1 MTKPVLPLDL
11 VPNVA
16 PATILVRGGAT
27 RSPYD
32 ETCEALFLTSGF
44 VYDDAAGGRSGVRPG
59 GLALRLFALPQPDSG
74 DVRGALAAARRRR
87 SMPCHRKRHG
97 GGVRRPPLPVARR
110 QKVVS
115 SRALFGSCHYIVAD
129 LLPRWG
135 IETVLVDGRDLGAWE
150 AALAG
155 GAALAFCESPS
166 NPAMEIID
174 LAEVA
179 RLTHCAGGLLVV
191 DNVFATPLLQR
202 PLRLGAD
209 VVVYS
214 ATKHID
220 GQGRCLGGA
229 ILASE
234 KFIKDDLGLFYR
246 HTGPSL
252 SPFNAWLL
260 LKGLET
266 LELRVDRQCRTALAV
281 ANYLETHPKIT
292 RVLYPG
298 LPSHPQYELARRQMT
313 QGGGLV
319 CFDIAGDKESCFRFH
334 GCAAARRHLEQSGR
348 LRRASSPIRR
358 RRPIRVSSPR
368 RAPNSA
374 SATRWCASRPVSKPK
389 RTCSTT
395 SSRHSPPFEWKPK
408 WMKSTVFSWRSSSRM
423 RPSRSP
429 RWRSASACRR
439 PLVGSASKSSRQGE

>member
-1 MTKPVLPLDL
+1 M
-11 VPNVA
+11 
-16 PATILVRGGAT
+16 
-27 RSPYD
+27 
-32 ETCEALFLTSGF
+32 TSGF
-44 VYDDAAGGRSGVRPG
+44 VYDTAAAAEQAFAEEGSRFVYSRFRNPTVAMFEER
-59 GLALRLFALPQPDSG
+59 LRLLEGAEACRATASGMAAVFA
-74 DVRGALAAARRRR
+74 ALLCRLRAGQR
-87 SMPCHRKRHG
+87 
-97 GGVRRPPLPVARR
+97 
-110 QKVVS
+110 VVS

-150 AALAG
+150 TALAG

-179 RLTHCAGGLLVV
+179 RLTHRAGGILVV
-191 DNVFATPLLQR
+191 DNVFATPLLQK
-202 PLRLGAD
+202 PLALGAD

-234 KFIKDDLGLFYR
+234 KFIKDDLGPFYR

-266 LELRVDRQCRTALAV
+266 LELRVERQCRTAAAV
-281 ANYLETHPKIT
+281 ARYLESHPKIT

-298 LPSHPQYELARRQMT
+298 LPSHPQHELAAKQMT
-313 QGGGLV
+313 GFGNLIA
-319 CFDIAGDKESCFRFH
+319 FDIKGGKQAAFTALNRLELILISNNLGD
-334 GCAAARRHLEQSGR
+334 
-348 LRRASSPIRR
+348 
-358 RRPIRVSSPR
+358 
-368 RAPNSA
+368 
-374 SATRWCASRPVSKPK
+374 
-389 RTCSTT
+389 
-395 SSRHSPPFEWKPK
+395 
-408 WMKSTVFSWRSSSRM
+408 
-423 RPSRSP
+423 
-429 RWRSASACRR
+429 
-439 PLVGSASKSSRQGE
+439 SKSLITHPATTTHSRLKPQERAELGIGDSLVRFSAGLEAEADLLGDIERALKHV

>member
-1 MTKPVLPLDL
+1 MTKPILPSDL
-11 VPNVA
+11 ADNVS

-44 VYDDAAGGRSGVRPG
+44 VYNDAAAAEAAFAQEGSRYVYSRYRNPTVAMFEER
-59 GLALRLFALPQPDSG
+59 LRLLEGAEACRATASGMAAVFA
-74 DVRGALAAARRRR
+74 ALLCRLRA
-87 SMPCHRKRHG
+87 G
-97 GGVRRPPLPVARR
+97 

-150 AALAG
+150 AALA
-155 GAALAFCESPS
+155 FCESPS

-179 RLTHCAGGLLVV
+179 RLTHRVGGLLVV

-202 PLRLGAD
+202 PLALGAD

-234 KFIKDDLGLFYR
+234 KFIKEDLGLFYR

-266 LELRVDRQCRTALAV
+266 LELRVDRQCRTAVAV
-281 ANYLETHPKIT
+281 ARYLETHPKIT

-298 LPSHPQYELARRQMT
+298 LPSHPQYELARQQMM

-319 CFDIAGDKESCFRFH
+319 CFDVAGDKDSCFRFLD
-334 GCAAARRHLEQSGR
+334 ALR
-348 LRRASSPIRR
+348 LVDIS
-358 RRPIRVSSPR
+358 
-368 RAPNSA
+368 NN
-374 SATRWCASRPVSKPK
+374 
-389 RTCSTT
+389 
-395 SSRHSPPFEWKPK
+395 
-408 WMKSTVFSWRSSSRM
+408 
-423 RPSRSP
+423 
-429 RWRSASACRR
+429 
-439 PLVGSASKSSRQGE
+439 LGDSKSLVTHPATTTHSRLKPEARAELGIGDSLVRFSAGLEAEADLLDDIERALERV

>member
-11 VPNVA
+11 ADHVS

-44 VYDDAAGGRSGVRPG
+44 VYDNAVAAEAAFAQEGSRFVYSRYRNPTVAMFEER
-59 GLALRLFALPQPDSG
+59 LRLLEGAEACRATASGMAAVFA
-74 DVRGALAAARRRR
+74 ALLCRLRT
-87 SMPCHRKRHG
+87 G
-97 GGVRRPPLPVARR
+97 

-135 IETVLVDGRDLGAWE
+135 IETMLVDGRDLGAWE

-174 LAEVA
+174 IAEVA
-179 RLTHCAGGLLVV
+179 RLTHRAGALLIV

-266 LELRVDRQCRTALAV
+266 LELRIDRQCRTATAI
-281 ANYLETHPKIT
+281 ASYLENHPKIT

-298 LPSHPQYELARRQMT
+298 LPSHPQYELARRQMA

-319 CFDIAGDKESCFRFH
+319 CFDVASDKEGCFRFMD
-334 GCAAARRHLEQSGR
+334 ALR
-348 LRRASSPIRR
+348 LVDIS
-358 RRPIRVSSPR
+358 
-368 RAPNSA
+368 NN
-374 SATRWCASRPVSKPK
+374 
-389 RTCSTT
+389 
-395 SSRHSPPFEWKPK
+395 
-408 WMKSTVFSWRSSSRM
+408 
-423 RPSRSP
+423 
-429 RWRSASACRR
+429 
-439 PLVGSASKSSRQGE
+439 LGDSKSLVTHPATTTHSRLKPEARAELGIGDSLVRFSAGLEAETDLLDDIEQALKNI